1 MKMERSAFVDLYEKA
16 RQQRAKH
23 STFRGPSS
31 PRPLLDAFFKN
42 TLAHPP
48 VIGFGL
54 PNDRVGHPLVVT
66 VGINPSTKEFTG
78 SPPPLPLI
86 DDPAAQWD
94 AQTAY
99 FRPSSRNRPNESW
112 FGLAARFLRS
122 SCLVASPGTE
132 SCSPYSEGLAV
143 HLDLSPLVTSAFG
156 DVYSK
161 LASNDA
167 EAAAV
172 EMLRDGVR
180 GALVPALRAILA
192 RNEIATIV
200 IFGFNNESPGDSP
213 MANVLKGQFIETK
226 KLSRDSLAQLNG
238 ASAVW
243 AKPLPA
249 QLSVLFFGE
258 FSSIPFVLVSQGPSY
273 WKRQQVAPTT
283 IDAIGRAVGQSRQ

>member
-1 MKMERSAFVDLYEKA
+1 MEQSVFVDLYEKA
-16 RQQRAKH
+16 RKQRAKH
-23 STFRGPSS
+23 STFRGSGS
-31 PRPLLDAFFKN
+31 PGPLLDAFFKI

-48 VIGFGL
+48 VVGFGL
-54 PNDRVGHPLVVT
+54 PNGRVGHPLVVT
-66 VGINPSTKEFTG
+66 VGINPSTEEFTG

-86 DDPAAQWD
+86 DDPAAQWE

-99 FRPSSRNRPNESW
+99 FRPSSRNRPYEPW

-122 SCLVASPGTE
+122 SGLVASPGTE
-132 SCSPYSEGLAV
+132 SCSPYSEGFAV

-156 DVYSK
+156 DVYSR
-161 LASNDA
+161 LARNDA
-167 EAAAV
+167 KAAAV

-180 GALVPALRAILA
+180 GCLVPALRAILA

-200 IFGFNNESPGDSP
+200 IFGFNNEAPGNSP
-213 MANVLKGQFIETK
+213 MANVLRGQFITTK
-226 KLSRDSLAQLNG
+226 KLSKESRAQLDG

-249 QLSVLFFGE
+249 QLSGLFFGE

-273 WKRQQVAPTT
+273 WKRRRVALTT